1 MKTITD
7 SFFVGD
13 MDIIAVSPVSRSPN
27 TNRVIKQA
35 HILFDKNGE
44 EHYIQGNRTIYK
56 LLCILQHSEWV
67 PRYFN
72 NWTKNIQTMDYREF
86 VHYICDILKQKKD
99 CFLDFVKFEGKRL
112 LMLPEP
118 ARALPVGIN
127 NEGKTTGYVSKYG
140 TTISE
145 GHLKNRTVRE
155 TIYIDSKTN
164 GSTYR
169 FVDIDGYTFSAKEKT
184 HWPKILEAYEENYSG
199 QPWTNGTLHTGVL
212 NLQDRDRLEMERM
225 GAIKRYI

>member
-67 PRYFN
+67 PKYFN

-145 GHLKNRTVRE
+145 GDLKNRTVRE